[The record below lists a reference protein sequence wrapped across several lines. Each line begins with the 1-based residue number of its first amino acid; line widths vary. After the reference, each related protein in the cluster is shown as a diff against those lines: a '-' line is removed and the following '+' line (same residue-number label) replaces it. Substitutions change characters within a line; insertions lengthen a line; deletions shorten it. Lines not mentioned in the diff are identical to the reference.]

1 MSSSFCWPNL
11 LHETHGRTT
20 QAFSPTMLDNGP
32 QNQPLIAVES
42 QIRMRRRSGAN
53 RFLIE

>member
-1 MSSSFCWPNL
+1 
-11 LHETHGRTT
+11 
-20 QAFSPTMLDNGP
+20 LDNGP
-32 QNQPLIAVES
+32 QNQPRIAVES